1 MVLQWRRPVCT
12 GCRRIVSRGYGPVPF
27 ENRSSPVEPDHL
39 SEQSAHDTTHE
50 LTLVDVARVIVA
62 RWKTILG
69 IVVGVVVITLV
80 WSWRTATYRGE
91 GVLQMPTVSLADYK
105 RYSIALLD
113 GPSFIAFLDTRK
125 DFSPGEIDRVRA
137 TLPTGDGVSPWAR
150 PAFGFGKGDVK
161 DVPDPGK
168 MENQF
173 VGADIQV
180 ETRSAEIA
188 RKLADAV
195 GDYVGDAMVRGRV
208 LDFVGTNLNDT
219 RIALGKL
226 ENESLQNQFLLVQ
239 QQKRLADMR
248 DINRRYPEASRES
261 PRQVVSLDKGGAR
274 FFSPVAQV
282 VGVESYIAEINET
295 VRKLARD
302 REKLETDLA
311 YLTLARNE
319 IEKAP
324 LGRQKLSLLESAI
337 EETRRTRDVSRDA
350 VRESF
355 NTAMLNVGQIRYL
368 AGDGLRFVSPPVVR
382 EPHYGRVLATAAAA
396 AAVAGLLL
404 AALVALVLAW
414 GKGLRAPKS
423 GV

>member
-1 MVLQWRRPVCT
+1 MPR
-12 GCRRIVSRGYGPVPF
+12 
-27 ENRSSPVEPDHL
+27 
-39 SEQSAHDTTHE
+39 E
-50 LTLVDVARVIVA
+50 LTLVDVARVIGA

-69 IVVGVVVITLV
+69 IVVGVVVIALA

-105 RYSIALLD
+105 RYSIVLLD
-113 GPSFIAFLDTRK
+113 GPSFIAFLGTRK
-125 DFSPGEIDRVRA
+125 DFSPDEIDRIRS
-137 TLPTGDGVSPWAR
+137 TLPTGDGVYPWVR

-180 ETRSAEIA
+180 EARSAEIA
-188 RKLADAV
+188 RKLAYAV
-195 GDYVGDAMVRGRV
+195 GEYVGDTMIRGRV

-219 RIALGKL
+219 QIALGKL

-248 DINRRYPEASRES
+248 DINRRYPEASRENA
-261 PRQVVSLDKGGAR
+261 RQVVSLDKGGAR

-319 IEKAP
+319 IGKA
-324 LGRQKLSLLESAI
+324 LSGRQKLSLLESAI
-337 EETRRTRDVSRDA
+337 EETRRTKDTSRDA

-368 AGDGLRFVSPPVVR
+368 ASDGLRFVSPPVVR
-382 EPHYGRVLATAAAA
+382 EPHYGKVLATAAAA
-396 AAVAGLLL
+396 ATVAGLLL
-404 AALVALVLAW
+404 AALIALALAW
-414 GKGLRAPKS
+414 GENLRAPK
-423 GV
+423 GEV

>member
-1 MVLQWRRPVCT
+1 MDPKL
-12 GCRRIVSRGYGPVPF
+12 
-27 ENRSSPVEPDHL
+27 L
-39 SEQSAHDTTHE
+39 SEQSPHDAPHE
-50 LTLVDVARVIVA
+50 LTLVDVARVIGIH
-62 RWKTILG
+62 WKMIIAIVIL
-69 IVVGVVVITLV
+69 VVLIALA
-80 WSWRTATYRGE
+80 WSWRAALYRGE

-105 RYSIALLD
+105 RYSITLLD
-113 GPSFIAFLDTRK
+113 GPSFIAFLETRK
-125 DFSPGEIDRVRA
+125 DFSPDEVGSIRSK
-137 TLPTGDGVSPWAR
+137 LPTGDGVSPWVR

-180 ETRSAEIA
+180 EARSAEIA
-188 RKLADAV
+188 RKLAAAV
-195 GDYVGDAMVRGRV
+195 GDYVGDTMIRGRV

-219 RIALGKL
+219 RVALGKL
-226 ENESLQNQFLLVQ
+226 ENESLQSQFLLVQ
-239 QQKRLADMR
+239 QQKRLTEMR
-248 DINRRYPEASRES
+248 DINRRYPEASRENS
-261 PRQVVSLDKGGAR
+261 RQVVSLDKGGAR

-282 VGVESYIAEINET
+282 VGVESYIAELNET
-295 VRKLARD
+295 VRRLARD

-337 EETRRTRDVSRDA
+337 EETKRTQDMSRDA
-350 VRESF
+350 VRETF
-355 NTAMLNVGQIRYL
+355 NTAALNVGQIRYL
-368 AGDGLRFVSPPVVR
+368 AADGVRFMSPPVVR
-382 EPHYGRVLATAAAA
+382 EPHYAKLLATTAAAA
-396 AAVAGLLL
+396 AIAGLLL

-414 GKGLRAPKS
+414 SENLRRPNH

>member
-1 MVLQWRRPVCT
+1 M
-12 GCRRIVSRGYGPVPF
+12 
-27 ENRSSPVEPDHL
+27 EPTHL
-39 SEQSAHDTTHE
+39 PEQSAYSTPHE
-50 LTLVDVARVIVA
+50 LTLVDVARVIGV
-62 RWKTILG
+62 RWKMILG
-69 IVVGVVVITLV
+69 IVAGVVLV
-80 WSWRTATYRGE
+80 ALAWSWSTATYRGE

-113 GPSFIAFLDTRK
+113 GPSFMDFLETRK
-125 DFSPGEIDRVRA
+125 DFSPEEIERIRSK
-137 TLPTGDGVSPWAR
+137 LPTGDGVSPWVR

-180 ETRSAEIA
+180 EARSAEIA
-188 RKLADAV
+188 RKLAAAV
-195 GDYVGDAMVRGRV
+195 GEYVGDTIIRGRV
-208 LDFVGTNLNDT
+208 LDFVGTNLSDT

-239 QQKRLADMR
+239 QQKRLGEMR

-295 VRKLARD
+295 MRKLARD
-302 REKLETDLA
+302 REKQETDLA

-324 LGRQKLSLLESAI
+324 RGLQKLSLLESAI
-337 EETRRTRDVSRDA
+337 EATKRTKDASNDA

-355 NTAMLNVGQIRYL
+355 NTAMLNVGQIRFL
-368 AGDGLRFVSPPVVR
+368 ASDGLRFVSPPVVR
-382 EPHYGRVLATAAAA
+382 GPRYGRLLATTAAA
-396 AAVAGLLL
+396 AAVAGFLL
-404 AALVALVLAW
+404 AALFALALAW
-414 GKGLRAPKS
+414 SENLRVAKRED
-423 GV
+423 

>member
-1 MVLQWRRPVCT
+1 M
-12 GCRRIVSRGYGPVPF
+12 
-27 ENRSSPVEPDHL
+27 EPNHL
-39 SEQSAHDTTHE
+39 SEQSAHDTPRE
-50 LTLVDVARVIVA
+50 LTLVDVARVIGV

-69 IVVGVVVITLV
+69 IVVGVVVIALA

-91 GVLQMPTVSLADYK
+91 GVLQMPMVELADYK
-105 RYSIALLD
+105 RYSITLLD
-113 GPSFIAFLDTRK
+113 GPSFIAFLGTRK
-125 DFSPGEIDRVRA
+125 DFSPDEIDGVRSN
-137 TLPTGDGVSPWAR
+137 LPSGDGVSPWVR
-150 PAFGFGKGDVK
+150 PAFGFGKSDVK
-161 DVPDPGK
+161 DVPDAAK

-180 ETRSAEIA
+180 ETRSAEMA

-195 GDYVGDAMVRGRV
+195 GEYVGDMIIRGRV

-239 QQKRLADMR
+239 QQKRLAEMR
-248 DINRRYPEASRES
+248 DINRRYPEAARES

-282 VGVESYIAEINET
+282 VGVESYISEINET

-324 LGRQKLSLLESAI
+324 LGRQKLSLLEAAI
-337 EETRRTRDVSRDA
+337 EDTKRTKDASRDA

-355 NTAMLNVGQIRYL
+355 NTATLNVGQIRYL
-368 AGDGLRFVSPPVVR
+368 ASDGLRFVSPPVLR
-382 EPHYGRVLATAAAA
+382 EPHYGRLLAIAGAA

-404 AALVALVLAW
+404 AALIALVLAW
-414 GKGLRAPKS
+414 GENLRAPKS
-423 GV
+423 EVRASRARDPV